1 MSGSQWWL
9 HGRTTWLILIH
20 TVKKTAVSLS
30 SDATVP
36 RVNVLKGLS
45 MADVRLELAKEE
57 MQEANGGHMQLHETS
72 PNIFLQI
79 GLELEDQQ

>member
-1 MSGSQWWL
+1 
-9 HGRTTWLILIH
+9 
-20 TVKKTAVSLS
+20 
-30 SDATVP
+30 
-36 RVNVLKGLS
+36 

-57 MQEANGGHMQLHETS
+57 MEEANGGHIQLHETS

>member
-1 MSGSQWWL
+1 MFLEGS
-9 HGRTTWLILIH
+9 
-20 TVKKTAVSLS
+20 
-30 SDATVP
+30 
-36 RVNVLKGLS
+36 S

-57 MQEANGGHMQLHETS
+57 VEEAEGGRIQLHETS